1 MLYTFVLSRFRFVLA
16 CGLSVLA
23 FDEAFAQQDP
33 KLPIPKL
40 APFPAPSPVPT
51 KESTFASQPEVLT
64 RYTLGE
70 ALSIGHSNHPQISA
84 LRASMNAALLKG
96 RGLSE
101 VKRLIGFLSPDIE
114 FREKQ
119 SDLGLK
125 AAMAEYD
132 QAQYEVTYAVIRC
145 YFTVVYAREQGRVAR
160 DLVEQ
165 FEANLEQVRK
175 IVEGKGG
182 GIRGISVNNLNTLE
196 LFTGAA
202 RKKLIEAETG
212 ADRARAAL
220 REAMGLEPGS
230 RVDAADEVL
239 PEIKASMTR
248 DVVIAHAV
256 TRRGEILLSQI
267 GADVTRL
274 EACAQWAKRFSLM
287 ATTFSNAGDIHA
299 RPIPGPSREPDYRPG
314 MIGPEMPDRMLGNR
328 ATRTET
334 AGQYAIRSQLAAKQ
348 ARSLLGLEAEIAYT
362 KWVQAVENVKVSRAA
377 AKSGRDLIERLREAA
392 GGAPTKEEAIT
403 AEVGSAQAFAAYNE
417 ALHDQIVALADLER
431 ITAGGVRVNFP
442 GR

>member
-1 MLYTFVLSRFRFVLA
+1 MQHSVVLSRIRTLAA
-16 CGLSVLA
+16 CGLCLIAAEGV
-23 FDEAFAQQDP
+23 FAQPDA
-33 KLPIPKL
+33 KLPVPKE
-40 APFPAPSPVPT
+40 APFPAPAAAPA
-51 KESTFASQPEVLT
+51 KEGAFASQSEVFT

-70 ALSIGHSNHPQISA
+70 ALAIGHAKHPQIIA
-84 LRASMNAALLKG
+84 LRASMNAALMKG

-101 VKRLIGFLSPDIE
+101 VKRTIGFLSPDIE

-132 QAQYEVTYAVIRC
+132 QAQYEVTYAIIRC
-145 YFTVVYAREQGRVAR
+145 YFTVVYAREQSLVAR

-165 FEANLEQVRK
+165 LEGNLEQVRK

-182 GIRGISVNNLNTLE
+182 GVRGISVNTVNTLE
-196 LFTGAA
+196 VFIGAA
-202 RKKLIEAETG
+202 RKRLNEAESG
-212 ADRARAAL
+212 ISRARAAL

-239 PEIKASMTR
+239 PDIRASMTR
-248 DVVIAHAV
+248 DVVIAHAL
-256 TRRGEILLSQI
+256 TRRGEIFLSQI

-274 EACAQWAKRFSLM
+274 EVCAQWARSFSLM
-287 ATTFSNAGDIHA
+287 ATTFSNAADIHA

-314 MIGPEMPDRMLGNR
+314 MIGPEMPDRLLGRR
-328 ATRTET
+328 ATRVET
-334 AGQYAIRSQLAAKQ
+334 AGQYAIRSQAAAEQ
-348 ARSLLGLEAEIAYT
+348 ARSLLGLEAEVAYSR
-362 KWVQAVENVKVSRAA
+362 WVQAVENVRVARAA
-377 AKSGRDLIERLREAA
+377 AKSGRALIERLREAA
-392 GGAPTKEEAIT
+392 GGAPSKEETVT
-403 AEVGSAQAFAAYNE
+403 AEVGSAQAIASLNE

>member
-1 MLYTFVLSRFRFVLA
+1 MLHSLVLSRFRMLAA
-16 CGLSVLA
+16 CGLCLWAAEGV
-23 FDEAFAQQDP
+23 FAQPDP
-33 KLPIPKL
+33 KLPVPKP
-40 APFPAPSPVPT
+40 APFPAPAPVAE
-51 KESTFASQPEVLT
+51 KETTFASQPEVLT
-64 RYTLGE
+64 RYTLME
-70 ALSIGHSNHPQISA
+70 ALSIGHSRHPQIAA

-101 VKRLIGFLSPDIE
+101 VKRTIGFLSPDIE

-132 QAQYEVTYAVIRC
+132 QAQYEVTYAIIRC
-145 YFTVVYAREQGRVAR
+145 YFTVVYAREQATVAR

-165 FEANLEQVRK
+165 LDANLEQVRK

-182 GIRGISVNNLNTLE
+182 GIRGISVNTVNTLE
-196 LFTGAA
+196 TFIGVA
-202 RKKLIEAETG
+202 REKLNEAVFG

-220 REAMGLEPGS
+220 REAMGLEPGA

-274 EACAQWAKRFSLM
+274 EVCAQWARGLSLM
-287 ATTFSNAGDIHA
+287 ATTFSNAADIHA

-314 MIGPEMPDRMLGNR
+314 MIGPEMPDRLLGR
-328 ATRTET
+328 KATRVQT
-334 AGQYAIRSQLAAKQ
+334 AGQYAIRSQVAAEQ
-348 ARSLLGLEAEIAYT
+348 ARSLLGLEAEVAYT
-362 KWVQAVENVKVSRAA
+362 RWMQAVENVKVSRAA
-377 AKSGRDLIERLREAA
+377 AKSGRALIERLREAA
-392 GGAPTKEEAIT
+392 GGAPSKEDTIT
-403 AEVGSAQAFAAYNE
+403 AEVASAQASAAFNK